1 MTSHRIIKIDRKG
14 VQWPGSE
21 KTDSGGE
28 KERENKKNTKNQQ
41 TTEHVTPLSLRTN
54 TCLFKVK
61 QM

>member
-28 KERENKKNTKNQQ
+28 REREQKEHKKPTNNRARN
-41 TTEHVTPLSLRTN
+41 TPLLKN
-54 TCLFKVK
+54 KHLFV
-61 QM
+61 